1 MLVFK
6 SVRFKNFLSFG
17 NVWQEVNLMNA
28 RKTIILGTNGQG
40 KSALIDVITF
50 ALYGKP
56 FRKINK
62 GLLINS
68 INKKDLLVELF
79 FEIKGINYKLI
90 RGIAPGVFEIYV
102 DGVLLPQD
110 ASSRDYQNILEMDIL
125 KFNYRTFTQ
134 IVILGSGSYVQ
145 FMKLSTSAKREII
158 EDILDISVFSKM
170 NELLKPMIKEG
181 ENNIQLLE
189 GKKDM
194 NKSHYTFMFEKSL
207 KNKDSK
213 EKRRLQKI
221 EEIERLEIERL
232 EKLELVNETAVK
244 KIAVEPIDPPKARKN
259 KLSEF
264 GIGIKKNLSLVDT
277 EIEFYTQNDT
287 CPKCKKVL
295 DDEFKEERI
304 SFLAGKKKEFDQ
316 ALEQLNIGLNAANDK
331 IKEIQSLNKKNDAI
345 IMAVQTI
352 ESELSSINYKI
363 NYLRKDI
370 ESINN
375 EDDEIISADELEELK
390 NLVKESDRLLQQ
402 QYHDIH
408 IMKLGISI
416 LKDSGAKTSII
427 KFYLPLINKTINYF
441 LERFD
446 FNVLFMFDEN
456 FDESIRARH
465 IDTFK
470 YGSFSEGEKKR
481 IDLALMFTWREIARK
496 KNSASTNLLFFDE
509 VLDSGLDLKGLDDF
523 MLLLNEL
530 SSETNVFV
538 ISHNEDLTTS
548 SFDSVIFAEKVS
560 NFSSYKS

>member
-1 MLVFK
+1 
-6 SVRFKNFLSFG
+6 
-17 NVWQEVNLMNA
+17 MNA
-28 RKTIILGTNGQG
+28 KKTIILGTNGQG

-50 ALYGKP
+50 ALYSKP
-56 FRKINK
+56 FRKINR
-62 GLLINS
+62 GLLVNS
-68 INKKDLLVELF
+68 INKKDLVVELF

-90 RGIAPGVFEIYV
+90 RGQNPGIFEIYV

-170 NELLKPMIKEG
+170 NDLLKPMIKEG

-189 GKKDM
+189 SKKDM
-194 NKSHYTFMFEKSL
+194 HKSHYTFMFEKSL
-207 KNKDSK
+207 KNKDTK

-221 EEIERLEIERL
+221 EEIERLEVERL
-232 EKLELVNETAVK
+232 EKLELINETAIK
-244 KIAVEPIDPPKARKN
+244 TIEVEPIEPPRARKN

-277 EIEFYTQNDT
+277 EIEFYNQNDT

-304 SFLAGKKKEFDQ
+304 SFLAGKKKEFDN

-331 IKEIQSLNKKNDAI
+331 IKKIQSLNKKNDSI
-345 IMAVQTI
+345 NKAVQAI
-352 ESELSSINYKI
+352 EADLSSINYKI

-390 NLVKESDRLLQQ
+390 NLVKESDQLLQQ
-402 QYHDIH
+402 QYHDLH

-465 IDTFK
+465 IDTFR
-470 YGSFSEGEKKR
+470 YGSFSEGERTR
-481 IDLALMFTWREIARK
+481 IDLSLMFTWREIAKK

-509 VLDSGLDLKGLDDF
+509 VLDSGMDADGLENF
-523 MLLLNEL
+523 MAII
-530 SSETNVFV
+530 SEFDPDTNLFV
-538 ISHNEDLTTS
+538 ISHREGVEAG
-548 SFDSVIFAEKVS
+548 FDASITAVKEN
-560 NFSSYKS
+560 NFSTYTFN